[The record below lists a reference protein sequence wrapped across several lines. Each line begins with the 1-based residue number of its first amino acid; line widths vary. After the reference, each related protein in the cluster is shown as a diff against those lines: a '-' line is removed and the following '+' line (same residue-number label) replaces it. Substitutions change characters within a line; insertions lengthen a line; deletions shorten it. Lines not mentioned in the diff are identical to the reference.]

1 MEPTA
6 FDDLQQTLASRGPA
20 AAIDTLCDR
29 LRQGKDYPAL
39 FNALLM
45 KKRHELGVSPLPSAP
60 SAELPPEAHEPFEN
74 AIREAARLVGGYYLA
89 DGNVPQAWPYFRLIN
104 EPGPVVQALAD
115 YRPGPD
121 DDVHPVVQLAFYENL
136 HPRKGFDLI
145 LERFGTCNAITTMSN
160 PELPVTPE
168 TRTYCYQ
175 QLVRTLH
182 RELRERLAADI
193 RAREGSAPESD
204 RLRDYLAGRD
214 WLFESDFAHIDTS
227 HLGAVV
233 QMSVHLPRCE
243 ELGLARELCEYGR
256 RLPERLR
263 YQSDPPFEDQ
273 YADYAVFLAVLAGDD
288 VEKGVAHFRAKA
300 EKQDGERP
308 DTYPAE
314 VLVNLLLRLDRTKEA
329 LEVARRRLAGVD
341 PRRLSC
347 PSVGEL
353 CQRVGDYRTLAEAAR
368 EQGDAVHYLAGLIAA
383 GKNK

>member
-1 MEPTA
+1 MEPSA
-6 FDDLQQTLASRGPA
+6 FDDLQQTLTAQGPA
-20 AAIDTLCDR
+20 AAISRLCER
-29 LRQGKDYPAL
+29 LRDGKDYTSL
-39 FNALLM
+39 FYALLM
-45 KKRHELGVSPLPSAP
+45 KKRHELGVSPIPTAP
-60 SAELPPEAHEPFEN
+60 SSELPPAAHEPFEN
-74 AIREAARLVGGYYLA
+74 GIREAARHVGGLYLA
-89 DGNVPQAWPYFRLIN
+89 EGNVPQAWLYFRMIN

-121 DDVHPVVQLAFYENL
+121 EDVHPVVQLAFYENV

-145 LERFGTCNAITTMSN
+145 LERFGTCNAITTLSN
-160 PELPVTPE
+160 PELQLAPE
-168 TRTYCYQ
+168 ARTYCIQ

-193 RAREGSAPESD
+193 RGREGSAPESE

-233 QMSVHLPRCE
+233 QMSMHLPPCE
-243 ELGLARELCEYGR
+243 ELELARELCEYGR
-256 RLPERLR
+256 RLPPRLR
-263 YQSDPPFEDQ
+263 YESDPPFEDQ
-273 YADYAVFLAVLAGDD
+273 YADYATYLAVLAGDD

-300 EKQDGERP
+300 EKEAERP

-314 VLVNLLLRLDRTKEA
+314 VFVNLLLRLDRTGEA
-329 LEVARRRLAGVD
+329 LAVARRKLAGVD

-347 PSVGEL
+347 PGVSEL
-353 CQRVGDYRTLAEAAR
+353 CQRVGDFRTLAEAAR

-383 GKNK
+383 GKK